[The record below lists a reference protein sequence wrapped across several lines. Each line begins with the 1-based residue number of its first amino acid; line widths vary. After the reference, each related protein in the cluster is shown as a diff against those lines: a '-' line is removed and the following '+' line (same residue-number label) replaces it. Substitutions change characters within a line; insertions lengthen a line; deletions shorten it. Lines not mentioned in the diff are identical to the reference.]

1 MKKALIT
8 GINGFVGSH
17 LSSYLQEQGI
27 QVFGTIKPGTDKNS
41 LEGIELFDVN
51 ILDVE
56 SLKEVFASVAPDQI
70 YHLAALTSPL
80 ESFNAPQ
87 ETVKSNII
95 GQVNI
100 LEAVRQNDL
109 MNTKVL
115 VVASAEVYGAID
127 PSQNPIDEMTP
138 LRPTSPYAVS
148 KIAQDY
154 FGLQYFLSHQ
164 LKTIRVRPFNH
175 IGPRQAPF
183 FALASFA
190 KQIADIEKGKQEPV
204 IKVGNL
210 DAKRDF
216 TDVRDVVKAYLLL
229 MEKGKDGE
237 VYNIGS
243 GTSRRIG
250 DVLDALLQMST
261 VAISKE
267 EDPTRMRPSDVPDL
281 VCDPSKIK
289 NETGWTPTISFEE
302 SLKDILDYWR
312 GIV

>member
-17 LSSYLQEQGI
+17 LSSYLLKNDF
-27 QVFGTIKPGTDKNS
+27 QVFGTIKPGTEKKSQDN
-41 LEGIELFDVN
+41 IELFDVDMLN
-51 ILDVE
+51 FE
-56 SLKEVFASVAPDQI
+56 SFKELIGSVAPDHV

-87 ETVKSNII
+87 KTVENNII

-100 LEAVRQNDL
+100 LESVKQNDL
-109 MNTKVL
+109 KDTKVL

-127 PSQNPIDEMTP
+127 ALQNPINEDTP

-154 FGLQYFLSHQ
+154 FGLQYFLSHG

-183 FALASFA
+183 FAVASFA
-190 KQIADIEKGKQEPV
+190 KQIADIEKGNQEPV
-204 IKVGNL
+204 IRVGNL

-216 TDVRDVVKAYLLL
+216 TDVRDVVAAYLLL
-229 MEKGKDGE
+229 MEKGKYGD

-250 DVLDALLQMST
+250 DVLDMLLSLSEAKIT
-261 VAISKE
+261 KE
-267 EDPTRMRPSDVPDL
+267 EDPARMRPSDVPDL
-281 VCDPSKIK
+281 VCDNSKIK
-289 NETGWTPTISFEE
+289 NETGWIPQISFED
-302 SLKDILDYWR
+302 SLKETLDYWR